1 LLIRF
6 IVDVWQVASAW
17 EEADHRAKVCECC
30 AMICIESRAI
40 LRMKIFETNA
50 IQLLQVE
57 KKLVE
62 MGVDLESNPSDGGR
76 FRRLHDF
83 FPQARARDAA
93 DVTPR
98 CRPQAD
104 AVAFHTV

>member
-6 IVDVWQVASAW
+6 IVDEWQVASAW

-30 AMICIESRAI
+30 AMICIERRAI
-40 LRMKIFETNA
+40 LRMKIFETSL

-62 MGVDLESNPSDGGR
+62 MGVDLESNPSGGSR
-76 FRRLHDF
+76 RRLHDF

-93 DVTPR
+93 DSTPR
-98 CRPQAD
+98 CRPQTD
-104 AVAFHTV
+104 AVSFHTV

>member
-1 LLIRF
+1 
-6 IVDVWQVASAW
+6 
-17 EEADHRAKVCECC
+17 
-30 AMICIESRAI
+30 
-40 LRMKIFETNA
+40 MKIFETNV

-62 MGVDLESNPSDGGR
+62 MGVDLESNPSAGGR
-76 FRRLHDF
+76 RRLHDF